1 MQTMNKEIDKITPLE
16 QDFAKWYTDV
26 VKNGN
31 LIAYGQSKGSIIF
44 KPNSYGIWEL
54 IQKELNSVFAK
65 KGIKNVYLPLLIPE
79 SLFKLET
86 EHVEGFNPELATVT
100 HVGEKELAEKFYIRP
115 TSEVLFADLFKKS
128 INSYNDL
135 PLVYNQ
141 WANVVRW
148 EKTTNPF
155 LRSREFLWQEGHT
168 CHSEPL
174 EARRFTREMIKTYAK
189 FLKEYLAI
197 PTIIG
202 KKTPKEKFAGACSTY
217 TIEAMM
223 KDGKA
228 LQSGT
233 SHYLAQNFSKAFG
246 ITFKNNQNTEEYVY
260 QTSWGV
266 STRLLGAIIMTHGD
280 NRGIIIPPRIAP
292 TQIDILEFFSKKS
305 EKVQKI
311 AKQLYVDL
319 SRKYRVNLDSS
330 DKNPGFKASNS
341 EIQGVPVRIE
351 IGPRDV
357 ENNIVTIVRRD
368 TLEKIQTNINDV
380 KKTIDFLMEDIH
392 ENLYNSA
399 KQRLDNNTVFVTDYE
414 EFKKEI
420 NNGKFVYSPF
430 CCLDYAEERI
440 KEETGASSR
449 CIPIREFEK
458 PDEKHKCIFENCDNK
473 TNRYVIFAKA
483 Y

>member
-1 MQTMNKEIDKITPLE
+1 MTRK
-16 QDFAKWYTDV
+16 Y
-26 VKNGN
+26 
-31 LIAYGQSKGSIIF
+31 
-44 KPNSYGIWEL
+44 
-54 IQKELNSVFAK
+54 
-65 KGIKNVYLPLLIPE
+65 
-79 SLFKLET
+79 
-86 EHVEGFNPELATVT
+86 
-100 HVGEKELAEKFYIRP
+100 
-115 TSEVLFADLFKKS
+115 
-128 INSYNDL
+128 
-135 PLVYNQ
+135 
-141 WANVVRW
+141 
-148 EKTTNPF
+148 
-155 LRSREFLWQEGHT
+155 HT

-341 EIQGVPVRIE
+341 EIKVFQ
-351 IGPRDV
+351 
-357 ENNIVTIVRRD
+357 
-368 TLEKIQTNINDV
+368 LE
-380 KKTIDFLMEDIH
+380 
-392 ENLYNSA
+392 
-399 KQRLDNNTVFVTDYE
+399 
-414 EFKKEI
+414 
-420 NNGKFVYSPF
+420 
-430 CCLDYAEERI
+430 
-440 KEETGASSR
+440 
-449 CIPIREFEK
+449 
-458 PDEKHKCIFENCDNK
+458 
-473 TNRYVIFAKA
+473 
-483 Y
+483 